1 MDDIY
6 LVEIR
11 LGKTKQRIRKTAAA
25 IAGTAGITRSLERHP
40 HLTLFG
46 PMELLPGVSHNQILD
61 CIESIAADFDPLP
74 FTLDRFEKRTGM
86 HGSVIAF
93 SVQPSEPLKHLTAR
107 IARALTPLT
116 KSHNAWDG
124 HPEQK
129 WYHVTVANHLHEK
142 TAEKIFSALLE
153 SETAAPPNKRKGG
166 LFLWIQSLL
175 EYHIHARFRP
185 PHKPVLLDETGLRIT
200 VMNGERILA
209 EYDLLDKCWITDDH
223 RHDSPGWQQT
233 LERYRK
239 YAGFELAK
247 PDPADPGDTLLI
259 ADLHLGHANIIRY
272 CSRPFR
278 TGDTATMDRV
288 LIGNWNARCTEHT
301 KIYHIGDLCYGP
313 HARPPQEYRD
323 MLGGD
328 AVFISGNHD
337 RPDTGMAPFV
347 IIEHEGIQFC
357 LVHDPADAP
366 KDFGGWTIHGHHHNN
381 DLRNYPFIDVI
392 HKRINVSAEV
402 IGYVPA
408 SLSAICETIRD
419 RTKTGV
425 NDPVLLNYPY
435 VS

>member
-1 MDDIY
+1 
-6 LVEIR
+6 VE
-11 LGKTKQRIRKTAAA
+11 
-25 IAGTAGITRSLERHP
+25 E
-40 HLTLFG
+40 
-46 PMELLPGVSHNQILD
+46 
-61 CIESIAADFDPLP
+61 
-74 FTLDRFEKRTGM
+74 
-86 HGSVIAF
+86 
-93 SVQPSEPLKHLTAR
+93 
-107 IARALTPLT
+107 
-116 KSHNAWDG
+116 
-124 HPEQK
+124 
-129 WYHVTVANHLHEK
+129 
-142 TAEKIFSALLE
+142 
-153 SETAAPPNKRKGG
+153 
-166 LFLWIQSLL
+166 
-175 EYHIHARFRP
+175 
-185 PHKPVLLDETGLRIT
+185 
-200 VMNGERILA
+200 
-209 EYDLLDKCWITDDH
+209 CWITDDH

-278 TGDTATMDRV
+278 TGDTTTMDRI

-402 IGYVPA
+402 IGYVPV
-408 SLSAICETIRD
+408 SLSGICETIRD